1 MHVLTFFREIRI
13 HENFREIGFTKK
25 YIYFFCKQIAATYC
39 RLNSAK
45 SAMSST
51 IHSGNDENGVPE
63 SEFIGNFTVIA
74 PMVMVFVLFFVDV
87 SPEKKVTMKKKFQ
100 RKKL

>member
-1 MHVLTFFREIRI
+1 MITCEK
-13 HENFREIGFTKK
+13 GK
-25 YIYFFCKQIAATYC
+25 YRGGGICQKVFVNKQQLSTYC

-87 SPEKKVTMKKKFQ
+87 SPEKIN
-100 RKKL
+100 